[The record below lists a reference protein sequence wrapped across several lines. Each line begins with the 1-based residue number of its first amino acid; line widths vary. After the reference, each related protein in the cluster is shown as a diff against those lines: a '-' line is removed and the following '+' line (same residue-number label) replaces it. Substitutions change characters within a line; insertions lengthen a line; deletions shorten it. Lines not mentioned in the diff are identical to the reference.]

1 MGGPKKPA
9 IENPLFENTVQQEA
23 KAPADSPT
31 ATEFDLDA
39 GNRKASILKVI
50 EELKSQ
56 IESSY
61 EIRDALQ
68 SDLGNAKGALN
79 NKEKEV
85 DELNSQLISIK
96 NQLPTLKGLEDE
108 IKFLNQ
114 ELEKTHE
121 RVDSLE
127 KDQQEKEN
135 TIKHLQSNLISAEQ
149 EKSKVIQEM
158 RSEVEKSRDLQRELT
173 KVYKERDNALME
185 IKPMES
191 EIKKLRES
199 RQALEEI
206 HTALADTKRAAK
218 R

>member
-1 MGGPKKPA
+1 MGEQRKPD
-9 IENPLFENTVQQEA
+9 IENPLFDKTEKQEA
-23 KAPADSPT
+23 KVPIDYLS
-31 ATEFDLDA
+31 ATELDVDT
-39 GNRKASILKVI
+39 GDRKAGILRVI

-61 EIRDALQ
+61 EIRDALK
-68 SDLGNAKGALN
+68 SDLDNAKGALSA
-79 NKEKEV
+79 KEKEV

-96 NQLPTLKGLEDE
+96 NQLPTIKGLEDE

-114 ELEKTHE
+114 ELENTHE

-127 KDQQEKEN
+127 KDLQEKETN
-135 TIKHLQSNLISAEQ
+135 IKHLQTGLISAEQ

-158 RSEVEKSRDLQRELT
+158 RSEVEKSRDLQREIT
-173 KVYKERDNALME
+173 KVFKERDNALMK

-199 RQALEEI
+199 RLALEEI
-206 HTALADTKRAAK
+206 HKALDDTKRAAK

>member
-1 MGGPKKPA
+1 MGEQRKPD
-9 IENPLFENTVQQEA
+9 IKNPLFEKTEKQEA
-23 KAPADSPT
+23 KVPIDYLS
-31 ATEFDLDA
+31 EVELDVDT
-39 GNRKASILKVI
+39 GDRKAGILRII

-61 EIRDALQ
+61 EIRNALKLDLDKAKEAL
-68 SDLGNAKGALN
+68 SD
-79 NKEKEV
+79 KEKEV
-85 DELNSQLISIK
+85 DGLNSQLISIK
-96 NQLPTLKGLEDE
+96 NQLPTIKGLEDE

-114 ELEKTHE
+114 ELESTHE

-127 KDQQEKEN
+127 KDLQEKETN
-135 TIKHLQSNLISAEQ
+135 IKHLQTSLISAEQ

-158 RSEVEKSRDLQRELT
+158 RSEVEKSRDLQREIT
-173 KVYKERDNALME
+173 KVFKERDNALMK

-191 EIKKLRES
+191 EIIKLRES

-206 HTALADTKRAAK
+206 HKALADTKRAAK